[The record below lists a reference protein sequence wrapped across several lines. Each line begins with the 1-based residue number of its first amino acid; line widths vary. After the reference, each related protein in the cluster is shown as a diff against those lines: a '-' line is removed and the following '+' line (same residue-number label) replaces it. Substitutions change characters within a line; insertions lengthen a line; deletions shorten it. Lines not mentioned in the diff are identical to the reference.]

1 MNPEQIPSEPVQVT
15 PETTP
20 PIVPVELPQPLAE
33 VSAIQPS
40 KKKFPVWA
48 IILIIVT
55 SLLVF
60 FILAA
65 VAMVTV
71 FRKDP
76 PANDQVDSSFTDKS
90 ALYDAECLTMKP
102 VSGLE
107 KVKFTSTSRLGKV
120 CSFIVQYEGLGDSP
134 IAVGEVFSGDYPW
147 QEKADFIPN
156 ALRDG
161 YELDLLDLGL
171 LRTGKG
177 SSMTITD
184 KKELTID
191 GSRAILFT
199 HGSNRSI
206 SGSAYSAVVET
217 PATLKLDETNTSSL
231 FIWGVANQAN
241 GDLMEQLIDSIE
253 WQ

>member
-1 MNPEQIPSEPVQVT
+1 MNPDQIPSQPSPVNPEINT
-15 PETTP
+15 PGVATETLQP
-20 PIVPVELPQPLAE
+20 PVEAVAMQPA
-33 VSAIQPS
+33 
-40 KKKFPVWA
+40 KKKFPIWA
-48 IILIIVT
+48 IVLIVIGALSVLMVVAMILI
-55 SLLVF
+55 
-60 FILAA
+60 
-65 VAMVTV
+65 MMV
-71 FRKDP
+71 FRKDL
-76 PANDQVDSSFTDKS
+76 SSTQIYDNTAESS
-90 ALYDAECLTMKP
+90 ALYNAGCLTMKP
-102 VSGLE
+102 VTGLGT
-107 KVKFTSTSRLGKV
+107 VKFTSTSRTGKI

-161 YELDLLDLGL
+161 YELDILDLGL

-177 SSMTITD
+177 SSMSITD

-191 GSRAILFT
+191 DSKAILFT

-206 SGSAYSAVVET
+206 SSSAYSAVVET
-217 PATLKLDETNTSSL
+217 PTSLKLDSTNTSAL

-241 GDLMEQLIDSIE
+241 ADLMEQLINSIE